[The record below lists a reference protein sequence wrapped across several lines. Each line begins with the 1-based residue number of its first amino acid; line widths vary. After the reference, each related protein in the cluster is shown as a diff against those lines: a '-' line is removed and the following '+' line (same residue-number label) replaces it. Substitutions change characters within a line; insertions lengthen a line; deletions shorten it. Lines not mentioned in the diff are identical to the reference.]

1 MAQMSVIAQPGSVPV
16 TGLPV
21 EDRIAGEEGT
31 ERYSSV
37 QARQRRW
44 YPMAARLVRPQQGK
58 MIAGVCAGLSER
70 FGVSVTLIRILFVVF
85 ALVGAAEILYLI
97 LWIVVPKE

>member
-1 MAQMSVIAQPGSVPV
+1 
-16 TGLPV
+16 
-21 EDRIAGEEGT
+21 
-31 ERYSSV
+31 
-37 QARQRRW
+37 
-44 YPMAARLVRPQQGK
+44 MAARLVRPQQGK

-70 FGVSVTLIRILFVVF
+70 FGVSVTLIRILFLIF

>member
-1 MAQMSVIAQPGSVPV
+1 
-16 TGLPV
+16 
-21 EDRIAGEEGT
+21 
-31 ERYSSV
+31 
-37 QARQRRW
+37 
-44 YPMAARLVRPQQGK
+44 MAARLVRPQQGK

-85 ALVGAAEILYLI
+85 AITGAAELLYLI